1 MYEIVL
7 GSPTHSSLPEG
18 MPIWLRPELMA
29 AVSLLHGV
37 EGRHLMVY
45 KGEELLAVLP
55 VYEKKRLGRTGL
67 VSPTG
72 SYYQG
77 LHFFWEQGSSATRRI
92 LETQEICAAV
102 AKWLKL
108 HYKHLKI
115 NLCTHNTDVR
125 GFTWNGYTAKPLY
138 TYEHLLSEP
147 LKPQRDEREK
157 LKRAEKQGYLFEESL
172 DADTFID
179 MSKAMYDRK
188 AHSSGLDLPGLK
200 DYIGSLNK
208 AGILKQ
214 YNVMKDGHVVSTN
227 LLLTD
232 EGRRA
237 YTILRASDPNEMK
250 LGVSTWHSFK
260 LVESLRD
267 RYPVLDFCGGNVPA
281 VARFKSALGLELKL
295 FFQIHT

>member
-7 GSPTHSSLPEG
+7 ASPTHSSLPAN
-18 MPIWLRPELMA
+18 PPVWLRPELMA
-29 AVSLLHGV
+29 AVSELHGV

-45 KGEELLAVLP
+45 KGEELLAMLP
-55 VYEKKRLGRTGL
+55 LYEKRRLGRLGV

-77 LHFFWEQGSSATRRI
+77 LHFFWEQGSTETRRI
-92 LETQEICAAV
+92 LETQEISSAV
-102 AKWLKL
+102 AKWLL
-108 HYKHLKI
+108 RHYKSIRI

-125 GFTWNGYTAKPLY
+125 GFTWNGFTAKPLY
-138 TYEHLLSEP
+138 TFEHKLGEP

-157 LKRAEKQGYLFEESL
+157 LKRAEKQGYEFVESL
-172 DADTFID
+172 DANTFID

-200 DYIGSLNK
+200 DYIGDLNK

-214 YNVMKDGHVVSTN
+214 FNVMKDNQVVSTN
-227 LLLTD
+227 LLLCN

-237 YTILRASDPNEMK
+237 YTILRASEPDEMRQ
-250 LGVSTWHSFK
+250 GVSTWHSLK
-260 LVESLRD
+260 LVETLQGRF
-267 RYPVLDFCGGNVPA
+267 PVLDFCGGNVPA

>member
-7 GSPTHSSLPEG
+7 ANPTPGDLPANI
-18 MPIWLRPELMA
+18 PLWLRPELMA
-29 AVSLLHGV
+29 AVSTLHTV
-37 EGRHLMVY
+37 EGKHLIVF
-45 KGEELLAVLP
+45 KGEELLAMLP
-55 VYEKKRLGRTGL
+55 VYEKKRLGRLGL

-92 LETQEICAAV
+92 LETQEICSAV
-102 AKWLKL
+102 AKWLLK
-108 HYKHLKI
+108 HYKHIRI

-125 GFTWNGYTAKPLY
+125 GFTWNGFNARPLY
-138 TYEHLLSEP
+138 TFEHGMSES

-157 LKRAEKQGYLFEESL
+157 LKRAEKQGYTFGESL
-172 DADTFID
+172 DANTFID

-188 AHSSGLDLPGLK
+188 SHTSGLDLPGLK
-200 DYIGSLNK
+200 DYIGSLNQ

-214 YNVMKDGHVVSTN
+214 YNVYRDGKVVSTN
-227 LLLTD
+227 LLLGD
-232 EGRRA
+232 DHRMA
-237 YTILRASDPNEMK
+237 YTILRASEPSEMK
-250 LGVSTWHSFK
+250 LGVSTWHSMQ
-260 LVESLRD
+260 LVEALRD

-295 FFQIHT
+295 FFQIYT